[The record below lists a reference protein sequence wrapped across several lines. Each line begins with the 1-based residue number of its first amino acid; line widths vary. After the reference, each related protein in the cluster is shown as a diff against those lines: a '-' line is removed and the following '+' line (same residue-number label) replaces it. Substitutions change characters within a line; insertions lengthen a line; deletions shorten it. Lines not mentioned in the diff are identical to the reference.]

1 MTWQPVL
8 DALMQ
13 LIGMAVLAFGVALMN
28 RLADWLRLAAD
39 DRVRGYLRD
48 AMERAVAQGLALSAA
63 QGGDQQAAIVHA
75 VRYVE
80 TRVPDALR
88 RLRIGPSGVRQ
99 MVEARLAER
108 DHGTLF

>member
-8 DALMQ
+8 DALMP
-13 LIGMAVLAFGVALMN
+13 LLGMAVLAIGLALMN

-48 AMERAVAQGLALSAA
+48 AMERAVAQGLAAAAA
-63 QGGDQQAAIVHA
+63 QGGDHGAAVTHA
-75 VRYVE
+75 ARYVE

-99 MVEARLAER
+99 MVEARMAER
-108 DHGTLF
+108 DQRTLF